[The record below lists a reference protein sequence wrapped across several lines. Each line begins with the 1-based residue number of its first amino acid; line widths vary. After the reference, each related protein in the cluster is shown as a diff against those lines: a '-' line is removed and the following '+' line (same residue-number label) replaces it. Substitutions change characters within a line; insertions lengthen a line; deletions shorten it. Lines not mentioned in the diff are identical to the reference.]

1 MAPFF
6 FGMCCWNF
14 LGELELL
21 RVLVNESKPS
31 RYFQL
36 EHSGAILSFLDC
48 VGEVSGILLWF
59 ALGTWL

>member
-21 RVLVNESKPS
+21 RVLVNEFKP
-31 RYFQL
+31 
-36 EHSGAILSFLDC
+36 IKI
-48 VGEVSGILLWF
+48 VS
-59 ALGTWL
+59 AGT